1 VNATRALVRDDV
13 VVTAGADDSAHRR
26 WDYDSTWIR
35 SENGGAVVRAHL
47 NERADIGWELVSAN
61 TIQFFLP
68 PDDHRVITNVI
79 RYYFFWRR
87 PFDPSIKQKQ
97 RAKLSQ
103 PAPGKPVA
111 ERPQTTPTRCAQV
124 ERLVAAGK
132 LTPAEATDLI
142 IDGVVS
148 DEDWERIRNLVP

>member
-1 VNATRALVRDDV
+1 MVRDDV
-13 VVTAGADDSAHRR
+13 VVAAGADDPSHRR

-35 SENGGAVVRAHL
+35 SESGDGVRAHL
-47 NERADIGWELVSAN
+47 DKQADAGWELVSAN

-68 PDDHRVITNVI
+68 PDDRRIITNVI
-79 RYYFFWRR
+79 RYYFFWKR
-87 PFDPSIKQKQ
+87 PFDPSTKQKR

-103 PAPGKPVA
+103 PAPGQPVA
-111 ERPQTTPTRCAQV
+111 ERPPTTPSRCVHV

-148 DEDWERIRNLVP
+148 DEDWGRIRNLVP